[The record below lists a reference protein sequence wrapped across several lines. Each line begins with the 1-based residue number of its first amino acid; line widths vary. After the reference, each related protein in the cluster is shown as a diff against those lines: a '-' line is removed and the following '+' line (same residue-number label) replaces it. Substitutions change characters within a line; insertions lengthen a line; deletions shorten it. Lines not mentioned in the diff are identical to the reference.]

1 MLINMEE
8 QNTILI
14 TGASGFLGW
23 NTAYYLSG
31 KFRVV
36 GTVHTNV
43 PGSSVPWEVVVTDI
57 TKENEVLALVKRVRP
72 KLILHAAALTK
83 PDACE
88 KDPVLAENVNVHGT
102 AALAKAADL
111 CGCRLVYISTDLV
124 FDGSS
129 GMYSE
134 SDIPNPSLFYAKTKL
149 MGEYVIKKHCRD
161 YMVFRIAV
169 MYGWGSPYHES
180 FLEWLLK
187 NVRNDNSVNLFAD
200 QYRSML
206 YVHQV
211 ALMIEETME
220 NEGLWDDYNGETFH
234 VGGGERISRYDFGIH
249 AAERFSLEKEKM
261 NSVEML
267 SVKGLAV
274 RPADCSMNTS
284 KIERVFNITPFSVR
298 DGLAHLAD
306 SPQW

>member
-1 MLINMEE
+1 MEE
-8 QNTILI
+8 QKTILI

-23 NTAYYLSG
+23 NAAHYLSK

-43 PGSSVPWEVVVTDI
+43 PGASVPWEVVVADV
-57 TKENEVLALVKRVRP
+57 TKENDVIALVKRVRP

-88 KDPVLAENVNVHGT
+88 KDPALAEAINVQGT

-111 CGCRLVYISTDLV
+111 CKCRLVYISTDLV
-124 FDGSS
+124 FDGLD
-129 GMYSE
+129 GMYTE

-149 MGEYVIKKHCRD
+149 MGEHVVKEYCQD

-169 MYGWGSPYHES
+169 MYGWGSPHHES
-180 FLEWLLK
+180 FLEWLL
-187 NVRNDNSVNLFAD
+187 NSVRNDSSVNLFID

-206 YVHQV
+206 YVHQL
-211 ALMIEETME
+211 ALMFEETMQ
-220 NEGLWDDYNGETFH
+220 NEALWDGYKGEVFH
-234 VGGGERISRYDFGIH
+234 VGGGGRVSRYDFGMRV
-249 AAERFSLEKEKM
+249 AERFSLEKDKM
-261 NSVEML
+261 NPVKMSSVE
-267 SVKGLAV
+267 GLAV

-284 KIERVFNITPFSVR
+284 KIERVFNLSPFSVCE
-298 DGLAHLAD
+298 GLSHLSD
-306 SPQW
+306 SSQW

>member
-1 MLINMEE
+1 MEE

-23 NTAYYLSG
+23 NTAYYLSA

-43 PGSSVPWEVVVTDI
+43 PGAFVPWEVVVADI
-57 TKENEVLALVKRVRP
+57 TKENEVVALVKRVRP

-83 PDACE
+83 PDVCE
-88 KDPVLAENVNVHGT
+88 KEPAMAEAVNVHGT

-111 CGCRLVYISTDLV
+111 CKCCLVYISTDLV
-124 FDGSS
+124 FDGAA

-134 SDIPNPSLFYAKTKL
+134 TDTTSPSLFYAKTKL
-149 MGEYVIKKHCRD
+149 MGEYAVKKYCQD

-187 NVRNDNSVNLFAD
+187 SVRNDNIVNLFID

-206 YVHQV
+206 YVHQL

-220 NEGLWDDYNGETFH
+220 NEGLWDAYKGETFH
-234 VGGGERISRYDFGIH
+234 VGGGERVSRYDFGMRV
-249 AAERFSLEKEKM
+249 AERFSLEKGKM
-261 NSVEML
+261 NPVKML
-267 SVKGLAV
+267 SVAGLAV

-284 KIERVFNITPFSVR
+284 KIERVFNISPFSIR
-298 DGLAHLAD
+298 EGLSHLAD